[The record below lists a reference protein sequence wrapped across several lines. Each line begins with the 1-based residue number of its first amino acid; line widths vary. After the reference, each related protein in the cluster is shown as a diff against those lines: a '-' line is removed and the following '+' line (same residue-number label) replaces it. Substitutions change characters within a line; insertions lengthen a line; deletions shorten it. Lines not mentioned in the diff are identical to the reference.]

1 MDAGAA
7 QALIHLQVAAGVMG
21 SLGAY
26 ATEAIHVIDARR
38 ALATG
43 IGGTLIDVHVAPL
56 PCESWRADATVAIDP
71 VHTGSVHTRV
81 AGTVIK
87 INFTIKS

>member
-1 MDAGAA
+1 M
-7 QALIHLQVAAGVMG
+7 MG

-26 ATEAIHVIDARR
+26 TTETIHIIDARCT
-38 ALATG
+38 LATG
-43 IGGTLIDVHVAPL
+43 IGGTLINVNVASL
-56 PCESWRADATVAIDP
+56 PCESWRADTTVTIDA

-87 INFTIKS
+87 INFTINT

>member
-1 MDAGAA
+1 
-7 QALIHLQVAAGVMG
+7 MG

-26 ATEAIHVIDARR
+26 TTETIHIIDARCT
-38 ALATG
+38 LATG
-43 IGGTLIDVHVAPL
+43 IGGTLINVNVASL
-56 PCESWRADATVAIDP
+56 PCESWRADTTVTIDA

-87 INFTIKS
+87 INFTINT

>member
-1 MDAGAA
+1 
-7 QALIHLQVAAGVMG
+7 MG
-21 SLGAY
+21 SLRAY
-26 ATEAIHVIDARR
+26 AAEAVHVVDARCT
-38 ALATG
+38 LATG
-43 IGGTLIDVHVAPL
+43 VGGTLIDVNVASL
-56 PCESWRADATVAIDP
+56 PCESWRADATVAIYP

>member
-1 MDAGAA
+1 
-7 QALIHLQVAAGVMG
+7 MG

-26 ATEAIHVIDARR
+26 ATEAVHVIDACCT
-38 ALATG
+38 LTTG
-43 IGGTLIDVHVAPL
+43 IGGTLIDVNVASL
-56 PCESWRADATVAIDP
+56 PCESWGADATVAIDP